1 MRTTGSL
8 HVLFVFSSFDCK
20 YCPTYTFCVV
30 SFSQWSVGTI
40 LMGLYSFMLEEAP
53 TYGSI
58 VTSAQY
64 KRQAAAESL
73 EFNNKNK

>member
-1 MRTTGSL
+1 MLITT
-8 HVLFVFSSFDCK
+8 
-20 YCPTYTFCVV
+20 
-30 SFSQWSVGTI
+30 SQWSVGTI

-53 TYGSI
+53 TYGSV

-73 EFNNKNK
+73 EYNSRNK